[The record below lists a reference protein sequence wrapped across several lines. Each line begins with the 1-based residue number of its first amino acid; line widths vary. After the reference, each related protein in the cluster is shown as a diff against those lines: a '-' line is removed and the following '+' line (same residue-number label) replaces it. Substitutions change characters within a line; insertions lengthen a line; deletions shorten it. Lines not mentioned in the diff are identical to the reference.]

1 MTLGE
6 KIKELRK
13 DFNITQEEFA
23 FQIGVSRQI
32 VSKWESDLGLPDVE
46 HLKGI
51 ATLFNIT
58 IDELL
63 DYKKEIFGEVVLEEK
78 YSLEGIV
85 KNGKCRSRE
94 EQYVFDRFDKADSIY
109 VLLRR
114 KKWSGVK
121 WLLYLLPGHS
131 PEMEDFL
138 LNGVNIFCLIEEK
151 DKQYIAILKKDTM
164 RVVKLK
170 TLFVNKKLDVFEY
183 VYIKN
188 YKIK

>member
-13 DFNITQEEFA
+13 NFNITQEEFA

-32 VSKWESDLGLPDVE
+32 VSKWESDLGLPDVD

-121 WLLYLLPGHS
+121 WLL
-131 PEMEDFL
+131 
-138 LNGVNIFCLIEEK
+138 
-151 DKQYIAILKKDTM
+151 
-164 RVVKLK
+164 
-170 TLFVNKKLDVFEY
+170 
-183 VYIKN
+183 
-188 YKIK
+188 

>member
-32 VSKWESDLGLPDVE
+32 VSKWESDLGLPDVD

-121 WLLYLLPGHS
+121 WLLYLLPGQS

-138 LNGVNIFCLIEEK
+138 LNGVNIF
-151 DKQYIAILKKDTM
+151 
-164 RVVKLK
+164 
-170 TLFVNKKLDVFEY
+170 LFN
-183 VYIKN
+183 
-188 YKIK
+188 